1 MSSWNR
7 QTFIQST
14 LPNDILY
21 CSISYSGY
29 GSNFFNFFMCYLYA
43 RNQNKIL
50 YLRDTSNNISDSF
63 HLILDT
69 FQDLPGITY
78 SFKKGITI
86 QQKNLVELKK
96 FCKSV
101 EVQFLKSEAK
111 RIFKIRPS
119 VQSKITLLHK
129 GLPNFDLGLHIR
141 TGDKITTGEMEK
153 IPLDVYIKAVE
164 AFQKDIGKEKL
175 SIYLMTDSEGVITS
189 FKKRANPSWSISFLP
204 SPIKNLDG
212 HDQRG
217 FNSHSIQEKMDAYI
231 HFLAELQILQKCPT
245 VFCTFSSN
253 IGRFVYLTGREDVR
267 SLDKEFEL

>member
-7 QTFIQST
+7 QTLQITHSH
-14 LPNDILY
+14 NVLY
-21 CSISYSGY
+21 CSMSHSGY
-29 GSNFFNFFMCYLYA
+29 GSNFFNFFICYLYA
-43 RNQNKIL
+43 RSQNKDL
-50 YLRDTSNNISDSF
+50 YLRDTTNNITDSF

-69 FQDLPGITY
+69 FKDLPGIIYTL
-78 SFKKGITI
+78 KNGITL
-86 QQKNLVELKK
+86 QQRIPDELKQFCKNL
-96 FCKSV
+96 

-111 RIFKIRPS
+111 RIFKINS
-119 VQSKITLLHK
+119 SIQNKITVLHK

-164 AFQKDIGKEKL
+164 AYQKDTGKEKL
-175 SIYLMTDSEGVITS
+175 SIYLMTDSEEVITS

-253 IGRFVYLTGREDVR
+253 IGRFVYLTGGEDVR

>member
-1 MSSWNR
+1 
-7 QTFIQST
+7 
-14 LPNDILY
+14 
-21 CSISYSGY
+21 
-29 GSNFFNFFMCYLYA
+29 MCYLYA
-43 RNQNKIL
+43 RNQNKDL
-50 YLRDTSNNISDSF
+50 YLRDTTNNITDSF

-69 FQDLPGITY
+69 FKDLPGIIYTL
-78 SFKKGITI
+78 KNGITL
-86 QQKNLVELKK
+86 QQRIPDELKQFCKNLDI
-96 FCKSV
+96 
-101 EVQFLKSEAK
+101 QFLKSEAK
-111 RIFKIRPS
+111 RIFKINAS
-119 VQSKITLLHK
+119 IQDKITVLRK
-129 GLPNFDLGLHIR
+129 ELPNFDLGFHIR

-164 AFQKDIGKEKL
+164 DYQKHTGKEKL